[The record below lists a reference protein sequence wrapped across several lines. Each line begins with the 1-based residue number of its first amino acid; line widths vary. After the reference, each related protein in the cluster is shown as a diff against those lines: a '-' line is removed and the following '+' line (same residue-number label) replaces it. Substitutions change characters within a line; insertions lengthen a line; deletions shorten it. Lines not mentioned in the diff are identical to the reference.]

1 LAKVTKTY
9 PKVSVVVVNY
19 NGKHLLKDCLGSLF
33 ALDYPGDA
41 LEIIMVDNVSSDG
54 SSHFVR
60 KNYPSVK
67 ILNNASN
74 NYCQALNL
82 GIKSSVGDFVVTLN
96 NDTWVK
102 KDWLLE
108 LVKVAI
114 LNKDIA
120 GVGSKILFED
130 GRINSVGH
138 KMLPNYYWS
147 DLGFKE
153 DDQGQFDNITEV
165 ESICG
170 ASSLYRKSCLEDVG
184 LFDEDFQMY
193 LEDVDI
199 NLRLR
204 NKGYKIYFSPKSIVY
219 HRYHGTAQEE
229 FTVFQIEKNRLLFL
243 AKHYPEKLAGAL
255 LGSGYFT
262 ALQTLNRQRDIYN
275 ILPLVLAK
283 LYRHH
288 QSSFVF
294 YLNEIWENLKSISN
308 LEKDKIIQLLEEEK
322 KQMQHMQQRFLIVN
336 DELNRKEIEIK
347 EKNSELDTLN
357 QELQARL
364 DTLRLKD
371 ELLKQKDLL
380 LSEKEASFESLREE
394 LRGVKNELEKLALSL
409 KEKDSYL
416 QDKESEL
423 KTLNQELQ
431 ARLDTLRLKDELL
444 KQKDLLIAEKDAH
457 LKKLAEALTATQQE
471 IKNKELGLY
480 QNRQLVEEKNAQ
492 IADLNSKLL
501 LRFEELQRV
510 KEELE
515 KTTLNLRELE
525 NLLGQKN
532 SDINRLNQEKEAF
545 YSSQTFIFVVRPLW
559 NFLDFLKGIKKR
571 LIKTLPFTKKEYS
584 TKLKNNKVN
593 YFAKGLESKSKYRNK
608 RRGLFLSFLWTNS
621 ARAYYGK
628 NNQYFV
634 KITNVSSATLKAKL
648 IIDIY
653 RDSGYPYSFYSSF
666 EKEIEINSS
675 SALELAI
682 EYDWKNNVFF
692 KNGKDVFLPDRF
704 SFNTCQSS
712 QGRYAIQANLVDH
725 NRKILDSLT
734 IYQSF

>member
-1 LAKVTKTY
+1 MAKVTKTY

-41 LEIIMVDNVSSDG
+41 LEIIMVDNASSDG

-153 DDQGQFDNITEV
+153 DDQGQFDKITEV

-262 ALQTLNRQRDIYN
+262 ALQTLMRQRDIYS

-288 QSSFVF
+288 QSDFVL
-294 YLNEIWENLKSISN
+294 YLNDIWDNLRSISN

-322 KQMQHMQQRFLIVN
+322 RKMQRIHQSLVSAN
-336 DELNRKEIEIK
+336 EELNRKEIEIK

-380 LSEKEASFESLREE
+380 
-394 LRGVKNELEKLALSL
+394 
-409 KEKDSYL
+409 
-416 QDKESEL
+416 
-423 KTLNQELQ
+423 
-431 ARLDTLRLKDELL
+431 
-444 KQKDLLIAEKDAH
+444 IAEKDAH
-457 LKKLAEALTATQQE
+457 SKKLTEDLAATQQE
-471 IKNKELGLY
+471 IKNKDLALL
-480 QNRQLVEEKNAQ
+480 QNQQLVEEKNDQ